1 MLHLCSGNSITS
13 RIYELAKKTPLL
25 SQFETV
31 DAVSLTTSRFVLG
44 GEGAQQVAS
53 LCGMDVHSFLRRWNI
68 LMKGEG
74 RCTGPWT
81 TG

>member
-53 LCGMDVHSFLRRWNI
+53 L
-68 LMKGEG
+68 
-74 RCTGPWT
+74 
-81 TG
+81 